1 MNKTVKVSKELKAFM
16 EVNKSRLPW
25 LYYDF
30 MTQGKSYKEE
40 FEEAATLAFEV
51 HSTLSTFISLYLQGE
66 IKLIDGKYFSFCR
79 PAMTGDVNFDSPFG
93 EVDEEY
99 EIIWYN
105 KPAYT
110 MVQGHAAKIHESE
123 EELIKQLEE
132 DGWTKCEVFQL

>member
-1 MNKTVKVSKELKAFM
+1 MNKTVKVSKELKEFF
-16 EVNKSRLPW
+16 EEWKERLPF
-25 LYYDF
+25 YYYGF
-30 MTQGKSYKEE
+30 MINGSAYKEE
-40 FEEAATLAFEV
+40 FEEAASIAF
-51 HSTLSTFISLYLQGE
+51 SNGLTLSSFVSLYLQGKL
-66 IKLIDGKYFSFCR
+66 KLIDGKYFSFCR
-79 PAMTGDVNFDSPFG
+79 PAMTGDVNFDSPFE

-132 DGWTKCEVFQL
+132 DGWTKREVLQL

>member
-1 MNKTVKVSKELKAFM
+1 MNEAVKVSKELKVFM

-30 MTQGKSYKEE
+30 MTHGKSYKEE
-40 FEEAATLAFEV
+40 FEEAATLALEA
-51 HSTLSTFISLYLQGE
+51 HSTLSTFVSLYLQGKL
-66 IKLIDGKYFSFCR
+66 KLIDGKYFSFCR
-79 PAMTGDVNFDSPFG
+79 PAMTGDVNFDSPF
-93 EVDEEY
+93 EVPDEEY

-110 MVQGHAAKIHESE
+110 MVQGHAATIHESE

-132 DGWTKCEVFQL
+132 DGWTKREVLQL